1 MIPLLAVV
9 RVDGPVRF
17 RLWLPL
23 FLIWILLLPF
33 AALLLPLAAIV
44 LLVRGAKVWPVLGGV
59 FEAFSAMRGTH
70 VDVRAPGN
78 SVFVHVW

>member
-23 FLIWILLLPF
+23 FLVWILLLPF
-33 AALLLPLAAIV
+33 VLILLPFALLLFAA
-44 LLVRGAKVWPVLGGV
+44 RGATMWLVLRGV
-59 FEAFSAMRGTH
+59 FEVLSGMRGTH
-70 VDVRAPGN
+70 VEVCAPGN

>member
-33 AALLLPLAAIV
+33 ALALLPFALLL
-44 LLVRGAKVWPVLGGV
+44 LVARGATIWPILRGV
-59 FEAFSAMRGTH
+59 FGALSGMRGTH
-70 VDVRAPGN
+70 VEVRAPKN

>member
-1 MIPLLAVV
+1 MMPLLAVV

-33 AALLLPLAAIV
+33 AVLLLPFAALV
-44 LLVRGAKVWPVLGGV
+44 LLARGTRVWPVLGGLLQ
-59 FEAFSAMRGTH
+59 ALSAMRGIH
-70 VDVRAPGN
+70 VDVRAPRN